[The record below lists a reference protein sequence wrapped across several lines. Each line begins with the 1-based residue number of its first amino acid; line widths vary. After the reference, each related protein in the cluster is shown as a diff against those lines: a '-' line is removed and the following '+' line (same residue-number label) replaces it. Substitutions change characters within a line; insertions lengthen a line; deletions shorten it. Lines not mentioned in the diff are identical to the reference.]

1 PHLNTLSLH
10 DALPIYH
17 TFSETGEISFD
28 RLGETH
34 TFFLSKQTETHLLNN
49 FYIEPQIIS
58 EKNYFASDLEKY
70 PDAEYLENRQLKNE
84 EDRKSTRLNSSHVS
98 I

>member
-1 PHLNTLSLH
+1 MAKVSFYGVR
-10 DALPIYH
+10 DH

-58 EKNYFASDLEKY
+58 EKIILH
-70 PDAEYLENRQLKNE
+70 L
-84 EDRKSTRLNSSHVS
+84 T
-98 I
+98 